1 MLKLPLFS
9 QQQRPGLS
17 ADQRTLLRQVSR
29 SFDLSIRLLP
39 PALQG
44 PVAIGYLL
52 ARATDTVAD
61 TTALPLVERQ
71 VLLMLMSQAIDSSQ
85 ACTPRTAEL
94 NRLTQAFAAQ
104 QTDPH
109 ERALMQALPQC
120 LPLLHTL
127 TDADQTSVRQVLRHI
142 TQGQQL
148 DMTRFGPG
156 LQALQTEAELADY
169 TWLVAGCVGEFWTEL
184 CGRHLPGYSL
194 LPQAEMMR
202 IGREYG
208 MGLQRLNIIRDAGAD
223 LTAGRCYWPE
233 ETLRQAGLTPA
244 MLEQAAQTPNADT
257 LLALAPLYT
266 QWLDHTQA
274 QLADGMRY
282 ALALR
287 PLRLR
292 LASALPAL
300 IGARTVALLRQA
312 GPAALN
318 QRVKMPRHEV
328 RALLG
333 RIALGLASPAVL
345 DRQFRKLSDAPQQ

>member
-1 MLKLPLFS
+1 
-9 QQQRPGLS
+9 
-17 ADQRTLLRQVSR
+17 
-29 SFDLSIRLLP
+29 
-39 PALQG
+39 
-44 PVAIGYLL
+44 VAIGYLL

-61 TTALPLVERQ
+61 TTALPLAERQ
-71 VLLMLMSQAIDSSQ
+71 DLLTLMSQAIDASQ
-85 ACTPRTAEL
+85 GCMTRTAEL

-127 TDADQTSVRQVLRHI
+127 TEADQTSVRQVLGHI
-142 TQGQQL
+142 TRGQQL

-156 LQALQTEAELADY
+156 LHALQTEAELADY

-194 LPQAEMMR
+194 LPQAEMLR

-208 MGLQRLNIIRDAGAD
+208 MGLQRLNIVRDAGAD
-223 LTAGRCYWPE
+223 LATGRCYWPE

-244 MLEQAAQTPNADT
+244 MLEQAARTPNADT

-266 QWLDHTQA
+266 QWLDHNQA

-328 RALLG
+328 RALLW
-333 RIALGLASPAVL
+333 RIALGLGSAAVL
-345 DRQFRKLSDAPQQ
+345 QKEFLRLSGQPQP

>member
-1 MLKLPLFS
+1 MFKHPLLM
-9 QQQRPGLS
+9 RP
-17 ADQRTLLRQVSR
+17 QRTGLNAEQRNLLRQVSR

-39 PALQG
+39 PALQA

-61 TTALPLVERQ
+61 TTALPLAERQ
-71 VLLMLMSQAIDSSQ
+71 DLLTLMSQAIDANQ
-85 ACTPRTAEL
+85 ACTTRTAEL
-94 NRLTQAFAAQ
+94 SRLTQAFAAQ

-127 TDADQTSVRQVLRHI
+127 TKADQTSVRQVLRHI
-142 TQGQQL
+142 THGQQL
-148 DMTRFGPG
+148 DMTRFGSG
-156 LQALQTEAELADY
+156 LQALQTEAELAHY

-244 MLEQAAQTPNADT
+244 MLEQAARTPNADT

-282 ALALR
+282 ALALK

-300 IGARTVALLRQA
+300 IGARTLARLRQA
-312 GPAALN
+312 GPAALT
-318 QRVKMPRHEV
+318 QHIKMPRHEM
-328 RALLG
+328 RAMLW
-333 RIALGLASPAVL
+333 RIALGWGSGAVL
-345 DRQFRKLSDAPQQ
+345 SQQFQKMSGVHRS